1 MLALLVTLSLA
12 APPSTRLLYEQ
23 KCLYCHSEEVSER
36 VRLTEP
42 QWRRLIE
49 QMRQRAPVLITRGD
63 VFTLSRYMV
72 NGLKLVPAQK
82 PVVAVTK
89 PDLFGPEL
97 RPAGPD
103 AGVPHDVPLPT
114 PIDPLPEEPN
124 TDELAL
130 AEEGFA
136 LMQTRCSRCH
146 TLGRVYGKLD
156 TLERSLN
163 VIERMSLKTGS
174 GITEDDLRL
183 LEAYLRSQFERPL
196 QSAAEPDV
204 NRSTVPR

>member
-1 MLALLVTLSLA
+1 MLALLLSFSLA

-23 KCLYCHSEEVSER
+23 KCLYCHSEEVAER

-72 NGLKLVPAQK
+72 NGLKLVPVQK
-82 PVVAVTK
+82 PVVTMAK
-89 PDLFGPEL
+89 PEGPEL
-97 RPAGPD
+97 RAD
-103 AGVPHDVPLPT
+103 AGVPLPT

-124 TDELAL
+124 ADELAL

-174 GITEDDLRL
+174 GITEDDLRV

-196 QSAAEPDV
+196 QSAAEPG
-204 NRSTVPR
+204 RAAVPR

>member
-1 MLALLVTLSLA
+1 MLALLVSLTLA

-23 KCLYCHSEEVSER
+23 KCLYCHSEEVAER

-72 NGLKLVPAQK
+72 NGLKLVPASK
-82 PVVAVTK
+82 PAVAVTK
-89 PDLFGPEL
+89 PDTFGPEL
-97 RPAGPD
+97 RSAAPD
-103 AGVPHDVPLPT
+103 AGVPRDVPLPT

-124 TDELAL
+124 ADELAL

-136 LMQTRCSRCH
+136 LMQARCSRCH

-174 GITEDDLRL
+174 GITEDDLRV
-183 LEAYLRSQFERPL
+183 LEAYLRSQFERPM
-196 QSAAEPDV
+196 QSAAEPV
-204 NRSTVPR
+204 GRSTSPR

>member
-89 PDLFGPEL
+89 PDSLGADPRL
-97 RPAGPD
+97 AD
-103 AGVPHDVPLPT
+103 AGVPRDVPLPT

-124 TDELAL
+124 ADELAL

-174 GITEDDLRL
+174 GITEDDLRV

-196 QSAAEPDV
+196 QSAAEPV
-204 NRSTVPR
+204 GRATSPR

>member
-1 MLALLVTLSLA
+1 MLALLLSLSLA
-12 APPSTRLLYEQ
+12 APLSTRLLYEQ
-23 KCLYCHSEEVSER
+23 KCLYCHSEEVAER

-63 VFTLSRYMV
+63 VLTLSRYMV
-72 NGLKLVPAQK
+72 NGLKLVPAPK
-82 PVVAVTK
+82 PVVVTMK
-89 PDLFGPEL
+89 PEVRAAL
-97 RPAGPD
+97 D
-103 AGVPHDVPLPT
+103 AGVPRDVPLPT

-124 TDELAL
+124 ADELAL

-136 LMQTRCSRCH
+136 LMQSRCSRCH

-174 GITEDDLRL
+174 GITEDDLRV
-183 LEAYLRSQFERPL
+183 LEAYLRSQFDRPL
-196 QSAAEPDV
+196 QSAAEPG
-204 NRSTVPR
+204 RAAVPR

>member
-1 MLALLVTLSLA
+1 MLALLVSLTLA

-23 KCLYCHSEEVSER
+23 KCLYCHSEEVAER

-72 NGLKLVPAQK
+72 NGLKLVPASK
-82 PVVAVTK
+82 PAVAVTK
-89 PDLFGPEL
+89 PDTFGPEL
-97 RPAGPD
+97 RSASPD
-103 AGVPHDVPLPT
+103 AGVPLPT

-124 TDELAL
+124 ADELAL

-136 LMQTRCSRCH
+136 LMQSRCSRCH

-174 GITEDDLRL
+174 GISEDDLRV
-183 LEAYLRSQFERPL
+183 LEGYLRSQFERPM
-196 QSAAEPDV
+196 QSAAEPV
-204 NRSTVPR
+204 GRSTSPR

>member
-23 KCLYCHSEEVSER
+23 KCLYCHSEEVAER

-82 PVVAVTK
+82 PVAITK
-89 PDLFGPEL
+89 PEPEL
-97 RPAGPD
+97 RPAPPD
-103 AGVPHDVPLPT
+103 AGVAREVPLPT

-124 TDELAL
+124 ADELAL
-130 AEEGFA
+130 AEEGFT
-136 LMQTRCSRCH
+136 LMQSRCSRCH

-174 GITEDDLRL
+174 GITEDDLRV

-196 QSAAEPDV
+196 QSAA
-204 NRSTVPR
+204 SPR

>member
-89 PDLFGPEL
+89 PDSLGADL
-97 RPAGPD
+97 RLAD
-103 AGVPHDVPLPT
+103 AGVPRDVPLPT

-124 TDELAL
+124 ADELAL

-174 GITEDDLRL
+174 GITEDDLRV

-196 QSAAEPDV
+196 QSAAEPV
-204 NRSTVPR
+204 GRATSPR